1 MLPSLAQ
8 HRRKKSC
15 EPVWLLPVALLLA
28 ALPSMFPATCWA
40 FPAASR
46 AASPAE
52 HRTSFSTNAVS
63 RTAFLLQDGAA
74 GRFHQHTLLEAS
86 LVAGG
91 VENVG
96 SLERFSAEF
105 QRHREKLAA
114 RLVGQAKHDR
124 GRIVWRYLHA
134 RLLRGA
140 YVENQTRVE
149 EILQSG
155 DFNCLSACVLFT
167 CLCREFSVDV
177 EPCMVR
183 GHIFC
188 RLPDGATPGGGQIVE
203 LTANIESGA
212 FLDSKKTALLDP
224 IYLQPTRQLSDTQ
237 LIAKI
242 FYNRAA
248 YRSDHQQFPDANTL
262 YEASLQLDPEDKYAR
277 ENLLANVCQ
286 WALALSDQGN
296 LAAAENVLERAWR
309 IDAAYGPLLVNARH
323 IDQKRIV
330 QLYREGRFEAALAVI
345 QRGSRR
351 QPNAELYSR
360 ARASIENSFVNRHNA
375 GI

>member
-1 MLPSLAQ
+1 MLPSMAR

-15 EPVWLLPVALLLA
+15 QPVWLLPVVLLFA
-28 ALPSMFPATCWA
+28 ALTPMFQAVA
-40 FPAASR
+40 GAGSG
-46 AASPAE
+46 SPAE
-52 HRTSFSTNAVS
+52 RRTSFSTGAVS
-63 RTAFLLQDGAA
+63 RTAFLLQDGAD
-74 GRFHQHTLLEAS
+74 GRFHQHTLLEAA

-91 VENVG
+91 VENG
-96 SLERFSAEF
+96 AALERLSAEF
-105 QRHREKLAA
+105 QRHREQLAA
-114 RLVGQAKHDR
+114 SLNGQAKHER
-124 GRIVWRYLHA
+124 GRIVWRYLRD
-134 RLLRGA
+134 RLLRGS

-149 EILQSG
+149 EVLQSG

-188 RLPDGATPGGGQIVE
+188 RLPDGATPGGGQMVE

-212 FLDSKKTALLDP
+212 FLDAEKTALLDP

-248 YRSDHQQFPDANTL
+248 YRSANQQFSDANTL
-262 YEASLQLDPEDKYAR
+262 YEASLQLDPEDEYAR

-309 IDAAYGPLLVNARH
+309 TDAAYGPLLVNARH

-330 QLYREGRFEAALAVI
+330 QLYREGRFDAALAVVR
-345 QRGSRR
+345 RGSRR

-360 ARASIENSFVNRHNA
+360 ARASIDKRFVNRGNH
-375 GI
+375 GS